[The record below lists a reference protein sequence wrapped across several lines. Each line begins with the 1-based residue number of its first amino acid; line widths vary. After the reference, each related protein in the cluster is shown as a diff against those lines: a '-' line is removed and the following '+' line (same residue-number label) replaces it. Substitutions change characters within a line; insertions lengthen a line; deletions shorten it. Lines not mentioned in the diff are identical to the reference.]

1 MGLEGGGEAYP
12 PRDAASRR
20 SLDYSGQSLEGSEP
34 VPRRMLEVVQ
44 V

>member
-1 MGLEGGGEAYP
+1 MAGEGDGEAYT

-20 SLDYSGQSLEGSEP
+20 SLDYSGWSLEGSEP
-34 VPRRMLEVVQ
+34 VPRRMLEVMQ